1 MKRAIATLTATA
13 LALGWTT
20 ACEPPPPPVS
30 FMVNSDA
37 DAADTNPGDG
47 VCETAPA
54 TGHCTLTAAI
64 EEGNA
69 LGRADIVIPDS
80 NLDVAYPLGD
90 STVTGR
96 LTITGPPIRPEGPG
110 PGVALRSLRI
120 ASGGTLT
127 LDRIGAWS
135 SRDTDAALVTVDGT
149 LEVKRSA
156 LFVPVV
162 VSESGSLTLLQAAL
176 TSVRPAVSL
185 TVRGTAA
192 ALYTTVLGSNSQP
205 ALDVA
210 ATGQVQIGASQI
222 VPAWETDPCDGSPV
236 TSLGY
241 NVSAGPSCELTGPG
255 DVVSETFPQDATV
268 DRVPQGVLG
277 CGTSV
282 TTDPSGR
289 PRPLDG
295 DGDGIAACDAGPVE
309 TTGAGGI

>member
-96 LTITGPPIRPEGPG
+96 LTITGPPIRPEDR
-110 PGVALRSLRI
+110 VL
-120 ASGGTLT
+120 GT
-127 LDRIGAWS
+127 
-135 SRDTDAALVTVDGT
+135 
-149 LEVKRSA
+149 RSA
-156 LFVPVV
+156 L
-162 VSESGSLTLLQAAL
+162 SGSRLGARSPWTGL
-176 TSVRPAVSL
+176 VHGPA
-185 TVRGTAA
+185 
-192 ALYTTVLGSNSQP
+192 
-205 ALDVA
+205 
-210 ATGQVQIGASQI
+210 
-222 VPAWETDPCDGSPV
+222 ETPM
-236 TSLGY
+236 
-241 NVSAGPSCELTGPG
+241 
-255 DVVSETFPQDATV
+255 QHW
-268 DRVPQGVLG
+268 
-277 CGTSV
+277 
-282 TTDPSGR
+282 
-289 PRPLDG
+289 
-295 DGDGIAACDAGPVE
+295 
-309 TTGAGGI
+309 